1 GNDLLAKN
9 RSQTVAF
16 RNGDFVTPQFVK
28 QGSTVYDTKTG
39 AVIKPNATQKKTLA
53 REQNHVTSELSL
65 SDRVIQG
72 DLLRF
77 YQLKD
82 FKSVDKTKFNYKYTN
97 GIQQLKDAQ
106 KSEPTSLMAKNHG
119 KATADYKTD
128 APELK

>member
-1 GNDLLAKN
+1 M
-9 RSQTVAF
+9 AF
-16 RNGDFVTPQFVK
+16 RNGDFVTPQLAKVS
-28 QGSTVYDTKTG
+28 GTVYNTKTG
-39 AVIKPNATQKKTLA
+39 AVVKPNTVQKKRLA

-82 FKSVDKTKFNYKYTN
+82 FKSVNKGKYNYKYSN
-97 GIQQLKDAQ
+97 GMQQLKAAQ
-106 KSEPTSLMAKNHG
+106 KSKPTSLMAKNHG
-119 KATADYKTD
+119 KVTATYKTD